1 MKKKVKKYAD
11 GGLAGI
17 AQSAQSLMGD
27 VNNMSKRINY
37 GSGDFAGGSTPQ
49 LGFLDFQKRQQSLD
63 AGMSDKFSPGPSGV
77 LPGMRIQA
85 TDRIGSFKK
94 GGSVKTKKWL
104 LVAKFLQPLS
114 VLMVV
119 LLKAKQRDG
128 LSDACKISISKTI
141 DGRSRP

>member
-17 AQSAQSLMGD
+17 AQSAQSLMSD

-94 GGSVKTKKWL
+94 GGSVKTKKMASGGK
-104 LVAKFLQPLS
+104 VSSASKR
-114 VLMVV
+114 
-119 LLKAKQRDG
+119 ADG
-128 LSDACKISISKTI
+128 CATKGKTK
-141 DGRSRP
+141 GRII